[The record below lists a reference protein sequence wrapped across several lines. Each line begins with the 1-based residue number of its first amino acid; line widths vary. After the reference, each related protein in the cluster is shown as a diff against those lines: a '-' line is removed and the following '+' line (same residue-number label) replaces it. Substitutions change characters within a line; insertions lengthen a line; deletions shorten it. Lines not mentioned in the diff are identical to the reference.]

1 MQLCVAWWWLG
12 GFKNTACFS
21 GSIWGKDEEQVVGE
35 EPVMLFTP
43 ALGDD
48 AKNMPG
54 FITSL
59 LPLDPDKGYCCRMC
73 VA

>member
-1 MQLCVAWWWLG
+1 MKSKLLVRSLSRYLLQLWE
-12 GFKNTACFS
+12 T
-21 GSIWGKDEEQVVGE
+21 
-35 EPVMLFTP
+35 ML
-43 ALGDD
+43 
-48 AKNMPG
+48 KNMPG